1 MGSLHG
7 GPLSIYQV
15 NQNDV
20 EAGNTLQCF
29 SVNNELLYSTGI
41 FTEDCEGLTISIEE
55 LSESQ
60 VRLFPNPITTNAV
73 LDVGE
78 LKGPAKLEI
87 YDVTGKLQRLE
98 TMNLDSGKILLERKG
113 LESGNYLLRLLL
125 GEERRELPFMVR

>member
-1 MGSLHG
+1 M
-7 GPLSIYQV
+7 
-15 NQNDV
+15 
-20 EAGNTLQCF
+20 
-29 SVNNELLYSTGI
+29 
-41 FTEDCEGLTISIEE
+41 
-55 LSESQ
+55 
-60 VRLFPNPITTNAV
+60 
-73 LDVGE
+73 LDVGD